1 MKDKRRKWNNI
12 LEIIES
18 TKGAN
23 LDKTLVVPLEQ
34 WNPSILSRKRK
45 ELLLAIKNHDIKSEE
60 ELAKIVGRKRPNVVN
75 DLKLLEHYGLLKRV
89 RVGKRVIPKIEKT
102 DIIIYCTFLCYLPDL
117 VYRLRVITLM
127 IGIPFNARSW

>member
-1 MKDKRRKWNNI
+1 MKDKKRKWNNI

-18 TKGAN
+18 TKGTN
-23 LDKTLVVPLEQ
+23 LDKTLVIPLEQ

-45 ELLLAIKNHDIKSEE
+45 ELLIAIKNHDIKSEG

-102 DIIIYCTFLCYLPDL
+102 EIIIC
-117 VYRLRVITLM
+117 
-127 IGIPFNARSW
+127 

>member
-1 MKDKRRKWNNI
+1 MKDKKRKWNNI
-12 LEIIES
+12 LEIIEN

-34 WNPSILSRKRK
+34 WNPSILSQKRK
-45 ELLLAIKNHDIKSEE
+45 ELLIAIKNHDVKSED
-60 ELAKIVGRKRPNVVN
+60 ELAKIIKRKRPNVVK

-102 DIIIYCTFLCYLPDL
+102 DIIIY
-117 VYRLRVITLM
+117 
-127 IGIPFNARSW
+127 

>member
-1 MKDKRRKWNNI
+1 MKGKKRKWKNI

-18 TKGAN
+18 TKGTN

-34 WNPSILSRKRK
+34 WNPSILSQKRK
-45 ELLLAIKNHDIKSEE
+45 ELLIAIKNHDIKSEG
-60 ELAKIVGRKRPNVVN
+60 ELAKIVKRKRPNVVN

-102 DIIIYCTFLCYLPDL
+102 EIIIY
-117 VYRLRVITLM
+117 
-127 IGIPFNARSW
+127 